1 MRTKTYLKSATMTVA
16 LLFCMVHTLHA
27 AEAPYGGTPAAIP
40 GTVMAENYDTG
51 GQGVGYSVTSINGT
65 DNAYRSDGVDLETA
79 TAPATSNDL
88 GWTGSAQWFRYTVNV
103 ATAGTYKISFLVA
116 GDVAVTDAFHLSNSS
131 GTNLSGSVAVPS
143 TGGWQDWATVT
154 AMVTLPAGTQ
164 TLTLDEDN
172 NGWNIDS
179 MAFAAVSS
187 GEGPFGGTPAAV
199 PGTVMAENYDT
210 GGQGVAYS
218 VTSTN
223 GTDNAYRSDGVDLE
237 TATAPATGNDLGWT
251 GTGQWFRY
259 TVNVTTA
266 GTYEISFL
274 VAGDVAVTDAF
285 HLSNSVGTNLSG
297 SVAVPS
303 TGGFQTWTTVT
314 ASVTLPAGTQTL
326 TLNEDNGGW
335 NIDSMAFAS
344 AGTPFGGTPAA
355 IPGTV
360 MNENYDTG
368 GQGVAYSVTSTNGT
382 DNAYRSDG
390 VDLETA
396 TAPATGNDLGWTAGG
411 QWFRYTVKVSTAG
424 TYTVSFL
431 VAGDTAVTDAFHLSN
446 SAGTS
451 LTGSVAVPSTGGWQD
466 WTTVTATISLP
477 AGEQT
482 LTLNEDNAGWNIDS
496 MAFTSGGV
504 ITGPP
509 TAWQNGIF
517 NVNTAN
523 VVGQSNIILQAPNSS
538 AFQAMPLGNGN
549 LGAAIWSASGMT
561 IQLNRND
568 TFPSRK
574 SLGWVTIPGLSALT
588 GGSGYSGKVDLYN
601 GQFVESGGGMTAT
614 VFVRTDKDEIVID
627 VTGANP
633 STQQTA
639 QIQLWSGRSPTAS
652 ASGTIA
658 TLAESWV
665 DNNTSEVNSGRS
677 FGSLAGITA
686 GGQNVVASVVNST
699 TVQVSFKPNADGTFR
714 IVIAGPTYNG
724 SQNAMNTVTSL
735 IGSDATA
742 AAGSLQS
749 ATTAWWNNFWAKTG
763 LINMT
768 SSDGGGAYVENIRD
782 VNLFLQA
789 ASSSGQYPAHH
800 AGLADLFNF
809 AQDTIQWDPEL
820 FWHWNLR
827 MFTGSNMAA
836 GHPELNAPYF
846 NLYTSNLSNLEAW
859 TKQVFTAGNGSNICI
874 PEEVR
879 FNGNG
884 SGGGNE
890 SCWPSYSPLWNALT
904 LSTGAEVSNWIWQ
917 QYLYTNNTS
926 FLSANFPTMAAAALF
941 YLDYGTTESDG
952 LLHITPTNTH
962 EDQWGIDDSSMNDVA
977 AMKTLFP
984 ETIAAAQLLGTDAS
998 LVTQLQAAIP
1008 KIQDYPRTDIATKSQ
1023 LLTASSDA
1031 GGADMLGL
1039 SYVPAATVHNF
1050 ENDYLEPVWP
1060 FGLIG
1065 DNSSLTALAQ
1075 RTYQNRSYVNDN
1087 DWTYDAVQAARLGL
1101 SSSFYTAIVDLVTSF
1116 QTFPSGIGNWNGQTN
1131 AFYDEMGGGL
1141 MNSVQEALVQD
1152 YDGLLRMAPAWP
1164 VNTWNVSGT
1173 VFIQGNSKVDVQ
1185 IEGGHLITAVLEAA
1199 STQNYLTRNPWG
1211 TQNVQVVDGSSGAVV
1226 VAATTASTFTIP
1238 AQSGHAYVIELVS
1251 SPTTA
1256 LPYAEVTA
1264 SPASIPRSMW
1274 GRTIGIQ

>member
-1 MRTKTYLKSATMTVA
+1 MRAKTCLKSATMSAA
-16 LLFCMVHTLHA
+16 LLFCLA
-27 AEAPYGGTPAAIP
+27 
-40 GTVMAENYDTG
+40 
-51 GQGVGYSVTSINGT
+51 
-65 DNAYRSDGVDLETA
+65 
-79 TAPATSNDL
+79 
-88 GWTGSAQWFRYTVNV
+88 
-103 ATAGTYKISFLVA
+103 
-116 GDVAVTDAFHLSNSS
+116 
-131 GTNLSGSVAVPS
+131 SVA
-143 TGGWQDWATVT
+143 
-154 AMVTLPAGTQ
+154 
-164 TLTLDEDN
+164 N
-172 NGWNIDS
+172 
-179 MAFAAVSS
+179 AA
-187 GEGPFGGTPAAV
+187 EGPFGGTPAAV

-210 GGQGVAYS
+210 GGQGVGYN
-218 VTSTN
+218 VTAVH
-223 GTDNAYRSDGVDLE
+223 GTDNGYRSDGVDLE
-237 TATAPATGNDLGWT
+237 KASAPATGNNLGWAAA
-251 GTGQWFRY
+251 GQWFRY
-259 TVNVTTA
+259 TVNVSTA
-266 GTYEISFL
+266 GTYKITFL
-274 VAGDVAVTDAF
+274 VAAESAIGDAF
-285 HLSNSVGTNLSG
+285 HLSNSSGTNLSG
-297 SVAVPS
+297 SVAVPD
-303 TGGFQTWTTVT
+303 TGLWQTWTTVT
-314 ASVTLPAGTQTL
+314 ATVTLPAGVQTL
-326 TLNEDNGGW
+326 TLNEDAAGW
-335 NIDSMAFAS
+335 NIDSMVFAS
-344 AGTPFGGTPAA
+344 TSSGEGPFGGTPAA

-360 MNENYDTG
+360 LAEKYDTG
-368 GQGVAYSVTSTNGT
+368 GQGVGYNVTTVNGT
-382 DNAYRSDG
+382 DNAFRSDG
-390 VDLETA
+390 VDLET
-396 TAPATGNDLGWTAGG
+396 TSAPGGGNDIGWTAVG
-411 QWFRYTVKVSTAG
+411 QWFRYTVNVATAG
-424 TYTVSFL
+424 TYTVTFE
-431 VAGDTAVTDAFHLSN
+431 VAAPSAVTDAFHLSN
-446 SAGTS
+446 SSGTNLS
-451 LTGSVAVPSTGGWQD
+451 GSINIPATGGFQT
-466 WTTVTATISLP
+466 WTTVTATVTLP
-477 AGEQT
+477 AGMQT
-482 LTLNEDNAGWNIDS
+482 LTLNEDNAGWNIYS
-496 MAFTSGGV
+496 MAFTSGGGG
-504 ITGPP
+504 TGSS

-517 NVNTAN
+517 NVNTAD
-523 VVGQSNIILQAPNSS
+523 VVGQSDIILQAANSS

-639 QIQLWSGRSPTAS
+639 QIHLWSGRSPTAS

-665 DNNTSEVNSGRS
+665 DNNTAEVSSGLS

-714 IVIAGPTYNG
+714 IVIGGPTYNG

-735 IGSDATA
+735 IGGDATA

-763 LINMT
+763 LIHMT

-789 ASSSGQYPAHH
+789 ASSSGQYPGHH
-800 AGLADLFNF
+800 AGLADMFNF
-809 AQDTIQWDPEL
+809 AQDTMQWDPEL

-827 MFTGSNMAA
+827 MFIGSNMAA

-859 TKQVFTAGNGSNICI
+859 TKQVFAAGNGSNICI
-874 PEEVR
+874 PEETR

-890 SCWPSYSPLWNALT
+890 SCWPSFSPLWNALT
-904 LSTGAEVSNWIWQ
+904 LSSGAEVSNWIWQ
-917 QYLYTNNTS
+917 QYLYTNDTS
-926 FLSANFPTMAAAALF
+926 FLRTNFPTMAASASFL
-941 YLDYGTTESDG
+941 LDYATTKSDG
-952 LLHITPTNTH
+952 LLHMTPTNTH
-962 EDQWGIDDSSMNDVA
+962 EEQWGIDDSSINDVA
-977 AMKTLFP
+977 AMKTIFP

-1008 KIQDYPRTDIATKSQ
+1008 KIQDYPRTDTATQSQ

-1031 GGADMLGL
+1031 GAADMLGL
-1039 SYVPAATVHNF
+1039 SYVPAAQRHNG

-1060 FGLIG
+1060 YGLIG
-1065 DNSSLTALAQ
+1065 DNSTLTALAL
-1075 RTYQNRSYVNDN
+1075 RTFKHRSYVNAG
-1087 DWTYDAVQAARLGL
+1087 DWSFDSVQAARLGDAAD
-1101 SSSFYTAIVDLVTSF
+1101 FATAIASF
-1116 QTFPSGIGNWNGQTN
+1116 IGQYQTFPSGIGYINGGTN
-1131 AFYDEMGGGL
+1131 TSAFYDEMAGCVTTA
-1141 MNSVQEALVQD
+1141 VQEALVQD
-1152 YDGLLRMAPAWP
+1152 YDGLLRIAPAWP
-1164 VNTWNVSGT
+1164 FNTWNVSGT
-1173 VFIQGNSKVDVQ
+1173 VYIQGNSKVDVQ
-1185 IEGGHLITAVLEAA
+1185 IEGGQLITAVLEAA

-1264 SPASIPRSMW
+1264 SPASVPRSMW
-1274 GRTIGIQ
+1274 GRTIGIP

>member
-1 MRTKTYLKSATMTVA
+1 MTMFTT
-16 LLFCMVHTLHA
+16 LLLCMVHTLHA
-27 AEAPYGGTPAAIP
+27 SEGPYGGTPAAIP

-51 GQGVGYSVTSINGT
+51 GQGVGYSVTS
-65 DNAYRSDGVDLETA
+65 
-79 TAPATSNDL
+79 
-88 GWTGSAQWFRYTVNV
+88 
-103 ATAGTYKISFLVA
+103 
-116 GDVAVTDAFHLSNSS
+116 
-131 GTNLSGSVAVPS
+131 
-143 TGGWQDWATVT
+143 
-154 AMVTLPAGTQ
+154 
-164 TLTLDEDN
+164 
-172 NGWNIDS
+172 
-179 MAFAAVSS
+179 
-187 GEGPFGGTPAAV
+187 
-199 PGTVMAENYDT
+199 
-210 GGQGVAYS
+210 
-218 VTSTN
+218 TN
-223 GTDNAYRSDGVDLE
+223 GTDNAYRSDGADLE

-251 GTGQWFRY
+251 GTGQWFKYTVNVATAGTYNISFLVAGDTAVSDAFHLSNSAGTNLTGSVAVPSTGGWQDWTTVTATVTLPAGTQTLTLNEDNAGWNIDSMVFALTSSAEGPYGGTPAAVPGTVMAENYDTGGSGVAYNVTSTNGTDNAYRSDGIDLETATSPAAGNDVGWTGTGQWFRY
-259 TVNVTTA
+259 TVNVATA
-266 GTYEISFL
+266 GTYKVTFL

-285 HLSNSVGTNLSG
+285 HLSNSAGTNLTG
-297 SVAVPS
+297 SVAIPS
-303 TGGFQTWTTVT
+303 TGGWQDWTTVT
-314 ASVTLPAGTQTL
+314 ATVTLPAGTQTL
-326 TLNEDNGGW
+326 TLSEDNGGW
-335 NIDSMAFAS
+335 NIDSMAFALTNS
-344 AGTPFGGTPAA
+344 GEGPYGGTPAEV
-355 IPGTV
+355 PGTV
-360 MNENYDTG
+360 MAENYDTG
-368 GQGVAYSVTSTNGT
+368 GQGVAYNVTSVNGT
-382 DNAYRSDG
+382 DTYRSDD

-396 TAPATGNDLGWTAGG
+396 SSPATGNDLGWTGTG
-411 QWFRYTVKVSTAG
+411 QWFRYTVNVSTAG

-446 SAGTS
+446 SAGTN

-466 WTTVTATISLP
+466 WTTVTATVTLP
-477 AGEQT
+477 AGVQT
-482 LTLNEDNAGWNIDS
+482 LTLNEDNGGWNIDWMTFAPS
-496 MAFTSGGV
+496 SEAGST
-504 ITGPP
+504 
-509 TAWQNGIF
+509 TAWQNGVF

-523 VVGQSNIILQAPNSS
+523 VVSQSDIILQAPNSS
-538 AFQAMPLGNGN
+538 AYQAMPLGNGN

-614 VFVRTDKDEIVID
+614 VFVRTDKDEIVIS

-665 DNNTSEVNSGRS
+665 DNNTSEVSSGLS

-699 TVQVSFKPNADGTFR
+699 TVQVSFKPNANGTFL
-714 IVIAGPTYNG
+714 IIIAGPTYNG

-742 AAGSLQS
+742 AVSALQS
-749 ATTAWWNNFWAKTG
+749 PTIAWWNNFWAKTG

-827 MFTGSNMAA
+827 MFIGSNMAA
-836 GHPELNAPYF
+836 GHPELNTPYF
-846 NLYTSNLSNLEAW
+846 NLYTSNLSHLEAW
-859 TKQVFTAGNGSNICI
+859 TQQVFSAGNGSNVCI
-874 PEEVR
+874 PEEMR

-890 SCWPSYSPLWNALT
+890 SCWPAYSPLWNALT
-904 LSTGAEVSNWIWQ
+904 LSSGAEVSNWIWQ

-926 FLSANFPTMAAAALF
+926 FLSTNFPTMAASATFL
-941 YLDYGTTESDG
+941 LDYATTESDG

-998 LVTQLQAAIP
+998 LVTQLAAAIP
-1008 KIQDYPRTDIATKSQ
+1008 KIQDYPRTDIASQSQ
-1023 LLTASSDA
+1023 LLTATSDA
-1031 GGADMLGL
+1031 GGTDMLGL
-1039 SYVPAATVHNF
+1039 SYVPAATRHNF

-1065 DNSSLTALAQ
+1065 DNSTLTALAQ
-1075 RTYQNRSYVNDN
+1075 RTYQNRSFVNDN
-1087 DWTYDAVQAARLGL
+1087 DWTFDAVQAARLGL
-1101 SSSFYTAIVDLVTSF
+1101 SSSFYTAIVDLVKSF
-1116 QTFPSGIGNWNGQTN
+1116 QTFPSAIGNWNGQTN
-1131 AFYDEMGGGL
+1131 AYYDEMGGGL
-1141 MNSVQEALVQD
+1141 QNAVQEALVQD
-1152 YDGLLRMAPAWP
+1152 YDGLLRIAPAWP
-1164 VNTWNVSGT
+1164 INTWNVSGT

-1185 IEGGHLITAVLEAA
+1185 IEGGQLITAVLEAA

-1211 TQNVQVVDGSSGAVV
+1211 TQNVQVVDASSGAIA

-1238 AQSGHAYVIELVS
+1238 AQSGHAYIIERVS

-1264 SPASIPRSMW
+1264 SPASSPRSMW

>member
-1 MRTKTYLKSATMTVA
+1 MRTRTCLMSATMSAT
-16 LLFCMVHTLHA
+16 LLFCMVQTLYA

-40 GTVMAENYDTG
+40 GTVLAENYDTG
-51 GQGVGYSVTSINGT
+51 GQGVAYSVTSTNGT
-65 DNAYRSDGVDLETA
+65 DNAYRSDGIDLETA
-79 TAPATSNDL
+79 TAPATGNDL
-88 GWTGSAQWFRYTVNV
+88 GWTGSGQWFNYTVNV
-103 ATAGTYKISFLVA
+103 ATAGTYKVSFLVA

-143 TGGWQDWATVT
+143 TGGWQSWTTVT
-154 AMVTLPAGTQ
+154 ATVTLPAGTQ
-164 TLTLDEDN
+164 TLTLNEDN
-172 NGWNIDS
+172 GGWNIDS
-179 MAFAAVSS
+179 MAFALASA
-187 GEGPFGGTPAAV
+187 PFGGTPAAV
-199 PGTVMAENYDT
+199 PGTVQAENYDT

-237 TATAPATGNDLGWT
+237 TATSPATGNDLGWT
-251 GTGQWFRY
+251 GTGQWFKY

-266 GTYEISFL
+266 GTYTVTFL
-274 VAGDVAVTDAF
+274 VAGDTAVTDAF
-285 HLSNSVGTNLSG
+285 HLSNAAGTNLTG

-303 TGGFQTWTTVT
+303 TGGWQDWTTET
-314 ASVTLPAGTQTL
+314 ATVTLPAGTQTL

-335 NIDSMAFAS
+335 NIDSMALA
-344 AGTPFGGTPAA
+344 
-355 IPGTV
+355 
-360 MNENYDTG
+360 
-368 GQGVAYSVTSTNGT
+368 
-382 DNAYRSDG
+382 
-390 VDLETA
+390 L
-396 TAPATGNDLGWTAGG
+396 
-411 QWFRYTVKVSTAG
+411 
-424 TYTVSFL
+424 
-431 VAGDTAVTDAFHLSN
+431 
-446 SAGTS
+446 
-451 LTGSVAVPSTGGWQD
+451 
-466 WTTVTATISLP
+466 
-477 AGEQT
+477 
-482 LTLNEDNAGWNIDS
+482 
-496 MAFTSGGV
+496 TSGGG
-504 ITGPP
+504 TGAS
-509 TAWQNGIF
+509 TAWQDGIF

-639 QIQLWSGRSPTAS
+639 QIQLWSGRSPTVS
-652 ASGTIA
+652 ASGAIA

-665 DNNTSEVNSGRS
+665 DNNTSEVSSGLS

-699 TVQVSFKPNADGTFR
+699 TVQVSFTPNADGTFR
-714 IVIAGPTYNG
+714 IVVAGPTYNG
-724 SQNAMNTVTSL
+724 SQNATNTVTGL

-789 ASSSGQYPAHH
+789 ASSSGQYPGHH

-827 MFTGSNMAA
+827 MFIGSNMAA
-836 GHPELNAPYF
+836 GHPELNTPYF

-859 TKQVFTAGNGSNICI
+859 TKQVFSAGNGSNICI

-890 SCWPSYSPLWNALT
+890 SCWPAYSPLWNALT
-904 LSTGAEVSNWIWQ
+904 LSSGAEVSNWIWQ

-926 FLSANFPTMAAAALF
+926 FLSANFPTMAASASFL
-941 YLDYGTTESDG
+941 LDYATTESDG

-977 AMKTLFP
+977 AMKALFP

-1008 KIQDYPRTDIATKSQ
+1008 KIQDYPRTDIASQSQ
-1023 LLTASSDA
+1023 LLTASSDS
-1031 GGADMLGL
+1031 GGSDMLGL
-1039 SYVPAATVHNF
+1039 SYVPAATRHNF

-1065 DNSSLTALAQ
+1065 DNSTLTALAQ
-1075 RTYQNRSYVNDN
+1075 RTYQNRSFVNDN
-1087 DWTYDAVQAARLGL
+1087 DWTFDAVQAARLGL

-1116 QTFPSGIGNWNGQTN
+1116 QTFPSAIGNWNGQTN
-1131 AFYDEMGGGL
+1131 AFYDEMGCGL
-1141 MNSVQEALVQD
+1141 TNAVQEALVQD
-1152 YDGLLRMAPAWP
+1152 YDGLLRIAPAWP
-1164 VNTWNVSGT
+1164 ANTWNVSGT
-1173 VFIQGNSKVDVQ
+1173 VYIQGNSKVDVQ
-1185 IEGGHLITAVLEAA
+1185 IEGGQLTTAVLEAA

-1256 LPYAEVTA
+1256 LPYAQVTA

-1274 GRTIGIQ
+1274 GQTIGIQ

>member
-1 MRTKTYLKSATMTVA
+1 MRTRTCLMSATMA
-16 LLFCMVHTLHA
+16 ASLLFCMVHTLYA

-40 GTVMAENYDTG
+40 GTVLAENYDTG
-51 GQGVGYSVTSINGT
+51 GQGVAYSVTSTNGT
-65 DNAYRSDGVDLETA
+65 DNAYRSDGIDLETA
-79 TAPATSNDL
+79 TAPATGNDL
-88 GWTGSAQWFRYTVNV
+88 GWTGSGQWFNYTVNV
-103 ATAGTYKISFLVA
+103 ATAGTYKVSFLVA

-143 TGGWQDWATVT
+143 TGGWQSWTTVT
-154 AMVTLPAGTQ
+154 ATVTLPAGTQ
-164 TLTLDEDN
+164 TLTLNEDN
-172 NGWNIDS
+172 GGWNIDS
-179 MAFAAVSS
+179 MAFALASA
-187 GEGPFGGTPAAV
+187 PFGGTPAAV
-199 PGTVMAENYDT
+199 PGTVQAENYDT

-237 TATAPATGNDLGWT
+237 TATSPATGNDLGWT
-251 GTGQWFRY
+251 GTGQWFKY

-266 GTYEISFL
+266 GTY
-274 VAGDVAVTDAF
+274 
-285 HLSNSVGTNLSG
+285 
-297 SVAVPS
+297 
-303 TGGFQTWTTVT
+303 TVT
-314 ASVTLPAGTQTL
+314 
-326 TLNEDNGGW
+326 
-335 NIDSMAFAS
+335 
-344 AGTPFGGTPAA
+344 
-355 IPGTV
+355 
-360 MNENYDTG
+360 
-368 GQGVAYSVTSTNGT
+368 
-382 DNAYRSDG
+382 
-390 VDLETA
+390 
-396 TAPATGNDLGWTAGG
+396 
-411 QWFRYTVKVSTAG
+411 
-424 TYTVSFL
+424 FL

-446 SAGTS
+446 AAGTN
-451 LTGSVAVPSTGGWQD
+451 LTGSVAVSSTGGWQD
-466 WTTVTATISLP
+466 WTTVTATVTLP
-477 AGEQT
+477 AGTQT
-482 LTLNEDNAGWNIDS
+482 LTLSEDNGGWNIDS
-496 MAFTSGGV
+496 MALALTSGGG
-504 ITGPP
+504 TGAS
-509 TAWQNGIF
+509 TAWQDGIF

-652 ASGTIA
+652 ASGAIA

-665 DNNTSEVNSGRS
+665 DNNTSEVSSGLS

-699 TVQVSFKPNADGTFR
+699 TVQVSFTPNADGTFR
-714 IVIAGPTYNG
+714 IVVAGPTYNG
-724 SQNAMNTVTSL
+724 SQNATNTVTGL

-789 ASSSGQYPAHH
+789 ASSSGQYPGHH

-827 MFTGSNMAA
+827 MFIGSNMAA

-859 TKQVFTAGNGSNICI
+859 TKQVFSAGNGSNICI

-890 SCWPSYSPLWNALT
+890 SCWPAYSPLWNALT
-904 LSTGAEVSNWIWQ
+904 LSSGAEVSNWIWQ

-926 FLSANFPTMAAAALF
+926 FLSANFPTMAASASFL
-941 YLDYGTTESDG
+941 LDYATTESDG

-977 AMKTLFP
+977 AMKALFP

-1008 KIQDYPRTDIATKSQ
+1008 KIQDYPRTDIASQSQ
-1023 LLTASSDA
+1023 LMTASSDS
-1031 GGADMLGL
+1031 GGSDMLGL
-1039 SYVPAATVHNF
+1039 SYVPAATRHNF

-1065 DNSSLTALAQ
+1065 DNSTLTALAQ
-1075 RTYQNRSYVNDN
+1075 RTYQNRSFVNDN
-1087 DWTYDAVQAARLGL
+1087 DWTFDAVQAARLGL

-1116 QTFPSGIGNWNGQTN
+1116 QTFPSAIGNWNGQTN

-1141 MNSVQEALVQD
+1141 TNAVQEALVQD
-1152 YDGLLRMAPAWP
+1152 YDGLLRIAPAWP

-1173 VFIQGNSKVDVQ
+1173 VYIQGNSKVDVQ
-1185 IEGGHLITAVLEAA
+1185 IEGGQLTTAVLEAA

-1256 LPYAEVTA
+1256 LPYAQVTA

-1274 GRTIGIQ
+1274 GQTIGIQ